1 MALFFNFF
9 PYIDTFLLHL
19 HIKNYAS
26 IITQTMCQTRTN
38 CFFDSVKLMGYF
50 VSAVIVELSKPCVGP
65 SPRTQMFLFLRSICS
80 KELLSNP
87 KKMTYFA
94 LLTSDHY
101 GFEHESN
108 PMSHP
113 CYLYIWIS
121 SLRWL
126 YCSK

>member
-50 VSAVIVELSKPCVGP
+50 VSAVIAELSKSCVGS

-87 KKMTYFA
+87 KKMTYFP
-94 LLTSDHY
+94 LLTSDH
-101 GFEHESN
+101 
-108 PMSHP
+108 
-113 CYLYIWIS
+113 
-121 SLRWL
+121 
-126 YCSK
+126 